1 MQTQV
6 ANTALPP
13 IVLAEAEADIL
24 ADLAI
29 AARERSPL
37 AAGLLLQEIERAST
51 AGTGKVP
58 RDVVRMMSRVD
69 FVDEDSAERHSV
81 ELVYPKDADTDLHR
95 ISVLTPIGAAL
106 IGLRQG
112 QSITWLT
119 RDGRKQVLTVLA
131 VTQPEDEDPGPM
143 AA

>member
-37 AAGLLLQEIERAST
+37 AAGLLLLEIERAST

-106 IGLRQG
+106 IGMRCGEAIEWVDLRGARRRLRIVEVAQG
-112 QSITWLT
+112 
-119 RDGRKQVLTVLA
+119 
-131 VTQPEDEDPGPM
+131 
-143 AA
+143 AAGG

>member
-37 AAGLLLQEIERAST
+37 AAGLLLLEIERAST

-106 IGLRQG
+106 IGMRCGEAIEWVDLRGARRRLRIVEVAQ
-112 QSITWLT
+112 
-119 RDGRKQVLTVLA
+119 
-131 VTQPEDEDPGPM
+131 
-143 AA
+143 AAAGG

>member
-37 AAGLLLQEIERAST
+37 VAGLLLQEIERAST

-106 IGLRQG
+106 IGMRCGEAIEWVDLRGARRRLRIVEVAQG
-112 QSITWLT
+112 
-119 RDGRKQVLTVLA
+119 
-131 VTQPEDEDPGPM
+131 
-143 AA
+143 AAGG

>member
-106 IGLRQG
+106 IGMRCGEAIEWVDLRGARRLLRIVEVAQG
-112 QSITWLT
+112 
-119 RDGRKQVLTVLA
+119 
-131 VTQPEDEDPGPM
+131 
-143 AA
+143 AAGG

>member
-106 IGLRQG
+106 IGMRCGEAIEWVDLRG
-112 QSITWLT
+112 ARRRLRIVEVAK
-119 RDGRKQVLTVLA
+119 G
-131 VTQPEDEDPGPM
+131 
-143 AA
+143 AAGG

>member
-106 IGLRQG
+106 IGMRCGEAIEWVDLRGARRRLRIVGVAQ
-112 QSITWLT
+112 
-119 RDGRKQVLTVLA
+119 
-131 VTQPEDEDPGPM
+131 
-143 AA
+143 AAAGD

>member
-106 IGLRQG
+106 IGMRCGEAIEWVDLRGARRRLRIVEVAQ
-112 QSITWLT
+112 
-119 RDGRKQVLTVLA
+119 
-131 VTQPEDEDPGPM
+131 
-143 AA
+143 AAAGD

>member
-6 ANTALPP
+6 ANTSIPP
-13 IVLAEAEADIL
+13 NVLAEAEADIL
-24 ADLAI
+24 ADLAN

-106 IGLRQG
+106 IGMRCGEAIEWVDLRGARRRLRIVEVAQG
-112 QSITWLT
+112 
-119 RDGRKQVLTVLA
+119 
-131 VTQPEDEDPGPM
+131 
-143 AA
+143 AAGG